1 MNLFK
6 DMLSDEESLF
16 INPDALDYDY
26 LPKLLPYREDQQFHL
41 ASCIKPL
48 FQGRTAGNV
57 LITGKPGIG
66 KTAAAKF
73 VLREMEFETDKIIPI
88 YINCWKKDTS
98 HKIVLEICQQ
108 IGYKWIQNKK
118 TDELMKNVAELIN
131 KKAAVFVFDEV
142 DKLDSEQIIYQL
154 LEDIYK
160 KCIILITN
168 EKDWLIKI
176 DDRVRSRLIPDVIEF
191 KGYNQDETK
200 GIMKQRID
208 YAFVPNVWD
217 DEAIES
223 LVEKASEVEDIRVGM
238 FLLRQT
244 GQIAENKGSR
254 KVLKEHAEEALTKLY
269 DFKVLNSK
277 DLNEEDNDIIKMIKD
292 NEDKSSSEMYELYNK
307 KYDKSYRTFQR
318 RLKGLDDA
326 GLIKITEDMSDKG
339 GKISRLSIV
348 KK

>member
-6 DMLSDEESLF
+6 DMLSADESLF

-26 LPKLLPYREDQQFHL
+26 LPKLLPYREDQQFYL

-48 FQGRTAGNV
+48 FQGRTASNI

-73 VLREMEFETDKIIPI
+73 VLREMENETDKIVSI
-88 YINCWKKDTS
+88 YINCWKKDTP

-118 TDELMKNVAELIN
+118 TDELMKSVAELIN
-131 KKAAVFVFDEV
+131 KKAAVFIFDEV

-168 EKDWLIKI
+168 EKDWLVKL
-176 DDRVRSRLIPDVIEF
+176 DNRVKSRLIPDLIEF
-191 KGYNQDETK
+191 HPYNAVETE

-208 YAFVPNVWD
+208 YAFVPNVWQEGVLD
-217 DEAIES
+217 I
-223 LVEKASEVEDIRVGM
+223 LTEKAVVVEDIRVGM
-238 FLLRQT
+238 FLLRET

-254 KVLKEHAEEALTKLY
+254 KILKEHAEEAISKLAN
-269 DFKVLNSK
+269 FQVLNSK
-277 DLNEEDNDIIKMIKD
+277 DLTEEDNDIINMIRK
-292 NEDKSSSEMYELYNK
+292 NAGESISVMYEVYNK
-307 KYDKSYRTFQR
+307 KYDKTYRTFQR
-318 RLKGLDDA
+318 KVRGLEDA
-326 GLIKITEDMSDKG
+326 GLISVTEDHSKKG
-339 GKISRLSIV
+339 GKISRLDV
-348 KK
+348 VRK